1 VKYLPRVAKDKDNV
15 EARRQLLLAA
25 SFAGIGFGN
34 AGVHLCH
41 GMSYPISGL
50 NKKGP
55 RYQHAGYQVN
65 HPIIPHGISVALTG
79 PAVFQFTAPSSP
91 DRHRQALAVFKQ
103 TTLLD
108 QSITSIPDS
117 AVGCHLFEAIASFL
131 DGLGVPRGLEA
142 VGYSREDVSM
152 LVEGTLPQRRV
163 LDLAPGVGDVAGEDG
178 REHLTRI
185 LEASLKY

>member
-1 VKYLPRVAKDKDNV
+1 MPRHELSRKVTV
-15 EARRQLLLAA
+15 C
-25 SFAGIGFGN
+25 GFD
-34 AGVHLCH
+34 LC
-41 GMSYPISGL
+41 SCSCSQISGL

-55 RYQHAGYQVN
+55 KYQHAGYQVDY
-65 HPIIPHGISVALTG
+65 PIIPHGISVALTG

-91 DRHRQALAVFKQ
+91 DRHRQVLAVFKQ
-103 TTLLD
+103 TTPLD

-142 VGYSREDVSM
+142 VGYSKADVPM
-152 LVEGTLPQRRV
+152 LVERTLPQRRV

-185 LEASLKY
+185 LGASLSY

>member
-1 VKYLPRVAKDKDNV
+1 VKYLPKVAKDEDNI

-41 GMSYPISGL
+41 AMSYPISGL

-55 RYQHAGYQVN
+55 RYQHPGYQVN
-65 HPIIPHGISVALTG
+65 HPIIPHGISVAITG
-79 PAVFQFTAPSSP
+79 PAVFQYTTNSSP

-103 TTLLD
+103 TTVLD
-108 QSITSIPDS
+108 QSITSIPDN
-117 AVGCHLFEAIASFL
+117 AVCCHLFEAIASFL
-131 DGLGVPRGLEA
+131 DDLGVPRGLEA
-142 VGYSREDVSM
+142 VGYSKEDIPM

-163 LDLAPGVGDVAGEDG
+163 LDLAPGIGDLVGEDG
-178 REHLTRI
+178 REDLTRI